1 MSLSEVNSYPLVHL
15 PFELILHILSFLP
28 ILDLYSLRKHLP
40 IEYESYIDT
49 MLLRH
54 PNLDSR
60 RLVLRVSAPNTMY
73 TYHPGTSLS
82 TVTQDIYDE
91 CADTATDFPSS
102 RIIKMQIRR
111 FGPKGIELLPE
122 EDQWFRHADAVG
134 VAVVLLEDDNRV
146 AKRSL
151 HAADPR
157 KGWFAREGYF
167 DGGIAF
173 ELGMTKTD
181 NVSANLHG
189 RTKCAVIQW
198 FGISTQALLTVGTN
212 TAFPAI
218 LRAYLIFSPPLG

>member
-40 IEYESYIDT
+40 IEYESFIDT

-82 TVTQDIYDE
+82 TATQDIYDE
-91 CADTATDFPSS
+91 CADTTTDFPSS
-102 RIIKMQIRR
+102 RIIKMRIRR

-173 ELGMTKTD
+173 ELG
-181 NVSANLHG
+181 
-189 RTKCAVIQW
+189 
-198 FGISTQALLTVGTN
+198 TQGGTARVTSMTVGVHWFCN
-212 TAFPAI
+212 
-218 LRAYLIFSPPLG
+218 